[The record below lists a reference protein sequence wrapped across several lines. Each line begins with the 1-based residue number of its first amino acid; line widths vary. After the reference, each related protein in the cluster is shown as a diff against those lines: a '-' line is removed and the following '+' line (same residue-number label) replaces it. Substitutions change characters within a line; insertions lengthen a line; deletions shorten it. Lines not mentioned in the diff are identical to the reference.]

1 MTHRA
6 TAGLYDVFLVICKRY
21 ELLKTEAV
29 PIRGHDLENGM
40 LAGFQTPHHSQ
51 LGSVA
56 LVLVAQSFL
65 TLCDPMDCTIHH
77 ILQARIP
84 EWAAFPF
91 PRGSSQPRD
100 QTQVSHTAHR
110 FFTSWA
116 TGKPKNTGMGS
127 LSLLQQIFLT
137 QELRRKCLYVCLFM
151 YIVCLYS

>member
-6 TAGLYDVFLVICKRY
+6 TAGLYDAFLVICKRY

-65 TLCDPMDCTIHH
+65 TLCDPMDCSPPDFLVLGIP
-77 ILQARIP
+77 QARIL
-84 EWAAFPF
+84 ECVASTF

-100 QTQVSHTAHR
+100 
-110 FFTSWA
+110 
-116 TGKPKNTGMGS
+116 
-127 LSLLQQIFLT
+127 
-137 QELRRKCLYVCLFM
+137 
-151 YIVCLYS
+151 